1 PLCSQSVEAAPSSA
15 ESRARLR
22 SAVVAPKSA
31 EACRLRPSNAAVQ
44 ARKSAVVARR
54 YGRKLG
60 NRARAALDE
69 AWDRLL
75 SGKVDRG
82 EDFMAALCGEMA
94 NEIAAIERTLKVCPE
109 EREDGAKLNIGQL
122 YLAAVQAAQPKP
134 AVPGDEARISRQS
147 ADGVR
152 GAH

>member
-1 PLCSQSVEAAPSSA
+1 MAKAKRDLAPRIGAEHSA
-15 ESRARLR
+15 T
-22 SAVVAPKSA
+22 V
-31 EACRLRPSNAAVQ
+31 
-44 ARKSAVVARR
+44 

-75 SGKVDRG
+75 SGKGKNDRG
-82 EDFMAALCGEMA
+82 EDFMAALCREMA
-94 NEIAAIERTLKVCPE
+94 NTPIAAIERTLKACPE

-134 AVPGDEARISRQS
+134 AVPGDEVRIIDGS
-147 ADGVR
+147 AVESD
-152 GAH
+152 ASTEW